1 MINYGAGNKF
11 VVMIA
16 DGLQKYLADLEVPVE
31 TSDPLEGNVQE
42 ANSKQ
47 PSYGEVLW
55 THAMFVPREEGFK
68 LVADAL
74 GCDEDKVKV
83 ATARDV
89 QSLLTTEKIPA
100 GINALLP

>member
-1 MINYGAGNKF
+1 MIKYGAGNKF

-31 TSDPLEGNVQE
+31 TSDPLEVKVEE

-55 THAMFVPREEGFK
+55 THAMFVSREEGIR
-68 LVADAL
+68 LVADSL
-74 GCDEDKVKV
+74 SCDKDNEQI
-83 ATARDV
+83 ATARDG
-89 QSLLTTEKIPA
+89 QSLITSEQTPA
-100 GINALLP
+100 GINALLT

>member
-1 MINYGAGNKF
+1 IYSALQMINYGAGNNF

-16 DGLQKYLADLEVPVE
+16 DVLQKYLADLEVPVE
-31 TSDPLEGNVQE
+31 TSDPLEVNVQE

-55 THAMFVPREEGFK
+55 THAMFVPREEGIK

-74 GCDEDKVKV
+74 GCDKDKVQV
-83 ATARDV
+83 AKARDG
-89 QSLLTTEKIPA
+89 QALMTIERRRA
-100 GINALLP
+100 G